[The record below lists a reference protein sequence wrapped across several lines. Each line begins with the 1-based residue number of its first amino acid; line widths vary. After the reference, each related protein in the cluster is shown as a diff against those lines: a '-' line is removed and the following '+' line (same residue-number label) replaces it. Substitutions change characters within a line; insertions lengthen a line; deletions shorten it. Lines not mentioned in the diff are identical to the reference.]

1 MIEEKGLDAENAD
14 KIGEFVRMNGGEE
27 LIEKLLDSKLSE
39 SKTAKQG
46 LEDMRLSLRLMELRG

>member
-46 LEDMRLSLRLMELRG
+46 LEDMRLLLRS